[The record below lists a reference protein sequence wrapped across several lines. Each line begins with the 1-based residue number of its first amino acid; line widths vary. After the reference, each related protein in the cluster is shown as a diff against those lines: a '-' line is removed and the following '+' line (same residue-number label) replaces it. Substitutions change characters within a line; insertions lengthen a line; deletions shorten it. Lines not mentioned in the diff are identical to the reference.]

1 MKTKKNLT
9 EGVMWD
15 KLRDKLHDLAIM
27 AKSIGYSVRKIPNLY
42 KLKKSGDEEGYK
54 KEMNNLKS
62 FVQNQLD
69 EHPRYE
75 KRGMLKK
82 VMRELKKLDD
92 LVYGEF
98 DKDPSKFNKNQQ
110 DILLSKMKVTDSG
123 IERDLDMYKLE
134 GKKEEPYLLNDEE
147 LDEVEDVTRE
157 VPAEKYDIGVNDE
170 GEFNN
175 PSDFEKYKE
184 KIEKMEPNDT
194 SKLRVASDN
203 QTATIDKETS
213 ESTKKV
219 EINLSESE
227 IMTIIAEN
235 KRVIKKSDLRNQ
247 IITEAN
253 MEDSVRD
260 SFES

>member
-69 EHPRYE
+69 EHPKYE

-98 DKDPSKFNKNQQ
+98 DKDPSKFNKHQQ

-157 VPAEKYDIGVNDE
+157 VPAEKYDIGVNDK

-184 KIEKMEPNDT
+184 KIEKMEPKDT
-194 SKLRVASDN
+194 SKLRVKSDN
-203 QTATIDKETS
+203 QTS
-213 ESTKKV
+213 
-219 EINLSESE
+219 
-227 IMTIIAEN
+227 
-235 KRVIKKSDLRNQ
+235 Q
-247 IITEAN
+247 
-253 MEDSVRD
+253 
-260 SFES
+260 